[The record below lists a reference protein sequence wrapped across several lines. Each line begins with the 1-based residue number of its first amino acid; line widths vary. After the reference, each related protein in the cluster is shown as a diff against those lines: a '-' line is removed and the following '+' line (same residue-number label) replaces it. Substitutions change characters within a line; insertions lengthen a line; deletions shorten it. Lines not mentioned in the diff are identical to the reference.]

1 MEGPN
6 DKSMGNT
13 LTPKKRP
20 SDIRGDKGGK
30 DKKVEV
36 LGFQAVQSV
45 WLVRHG
51 DRYDF
56 DLNEEV

>member
-1 MEGPN
+1 
-6 DKSMGNT
+6 MGNT